1 MELEM
6 IDWPTAAPV
15 LELDEAGGVVWTATA
30 EGAGYSCNGYP
41 LIVVGN
47 NGITADACKTR
58 CIEYTLGE
66 YTQSYTEVAEVYGYH
81 AVLSTDL
88 YYRGRFDQTI
98 EWITTAILKEYTESI
113 DVSETDTPNMVD
125 TDYSYCYCELSEQAG
140 CATEDQSPDADYTR
154 YDALVEAV

>member
-41 LIVVGN
+41 LLYVGN
-47 NGITADACKTR
+47 NGDYTAEECKTE
-58 CIEYTLGE
+58 CIEYTLGD

-98 EWITTAILKEYTESI
+98 EWVTTAIFDEYVTP
-113 DVSETDTPNMVD
+113 TDM
-125 TDYSYCYCELSEQAG
+125 S
-140 CATEDQSPDADYTR
+140 AD
-154 YDALVEAV
+154 